1 VKGNAN
7 KLDPVPESNH
17 MSDYKP
23 RKLTM
28 GKVFAAGTLLAL
40 VLSVPMIVVIVVMY
54 YIVKAGV
61 LITGVAGIIT
71 LFIAMG
77 LGFKLSKK
85 LAKVQDNNSNKDLE
99 KK

>member
-1 VKGNAN
+1 
-7 KLDPVPESNH
+7 

-23 RKLTM
+23 KKVTM

-40 VLSVPMIVVIVVMY
+40 VLSVPMIVVIVVLY

-61 LITGVAGIIT
+61 LMTGVAGIIT

-77 LGFKLSKK
+77 FGFKISKK
-85 LAKVQDNNSNKDLE
+85 LAKVQEHNNSNKDLE

>member
-1 VKGNAN
+1 
-7 KLDPVPESNH
+7 

-23 RKLTM
+23 KKVTM

-40 VLSVPMIVVIVVMY
+40 VLSVPMIVVIVVLY

-77 LGFKLSKK
+77 FGFKISKK
-85 LAKVQDNNSNKDLE
+85 LAKVQEHNNSSKDLE

>member
-1 VKGNAN
+1 
-7 KLDPVPESNH
+7 

-23 RKLTM
+23 KKVTTGR
-28 GKVFAAGTLLAL
+28 VFAAGTLLAL

-54 YIVKAGV
+54 YVVKAGV
-61 LITGVAGIIT
+61 IITGVAGIIT

-77 LGFKLSKK
+77 FVFKLSKK
-85 LAKVQDNNSNKDLE
+85 LAKVQENNNSDKDLE